1 MFCTNMRNFVKTM
14 EATPK
19 NFPDASTGFV
29 QLKRATQQAMP
40 SLPKARLQKIF
51 CIVLLVAGFAFKALA
66 QQVTIPV
73 ETSTN
78 VLLLQTDKN
87 NRLGIVYF
95 GKKLS
100 QKDEYASVA
109 RQFDYNDGNAG
120 VYNNAYTPAGTFN
133 LNEPALQVTHADGN
147 TSLELNYVSHKV
159 ESIDANTT
167 LTSIVLKDPVY
178 AVEVTLFYKTW
189 SNENVV
195 EQWSVIKNNE
205 KKAIMMEKYASANLY
220 FIADHYYLTHYNGS
234 WGHEMNPETDELT
247 HGVKSIDTKL
257 GTRANLFEPSA
268 FMLSFEKPA
277 TEDEGKVLLGQ
288 LAWSGNFKL
297 DFEVDS
303 YKNLR
308 LIAGINPYASEYQ
321 LATGQS
327 FQTPSLIYTF
337 SENGLGEAS
346 RNLHH
351 WATKYRILDGQGS
364 RLTLLNNWE
373 ATYFGFNE
381 QKLVELFKGA
391 KSLGVDMFLLDDGWF
406 GNKHP
411 RDADTAGLG
420 DWQENV
426 RKLPHGIGYL
436 VKEAQA
442 AGVKFGIWLEPEM
455 VNPKSEL
462 YEKHPDWVIRQPER
476 PEIYFRN
483 QLVLDLSNPDVQNFV
498 FGILDTLFTKNPD
511 LAFIKWDCNS
521 LIYNANSVYLQ
532 KKGLPQSQLY
542 VDYVSGFYNV
552 LERLRAKYPSV
563 PMMLCSGGGGR
574 VDYGALK
581 YFTEYWPSDN
591 TDPLE
596 RIYIQWEYSYFY
608 PSIASCNHITDWSK
622 VSLKFRTDVAMM
634 GKMGY
639 DIVVDHL
646 SEKDLAFSKQ
656 AVATYKSLS
665 DLIWHGDLYRL
676 VNPREK
682 PFASLMYVAENKDR
696 AVMFNYFTSNRFMLT
711 GSPEPVKLK
720 GLDANKKYSVKEVNL
735 YPGARPIVD
744 ESKIYSGDFLMKVGF
759 NPSVN
764 GYRTSVVLELNEVK

>member
-1 MFCTNMRNFVKTM
+1 MNSNYRSYLSSLCSF
-14 EATPK
+14 
-19 NFPDASTGFV
+19 GFI
-29 QLKRATQQAMP
+29 QLKSATQQ
-40 SLPKARLQKIF
+40 LFTINQKARLPKFFSLIL
-51 CIVLLVAGFAFKALA
+51 ILAFVMKVGA

-73 ETSTN
+73 ETAGN

-95 GKKLS
+95 GRKLS
-100 QKDEYASVA
+100 LKDEYPAVA
-109 RQFDYNDGNAG
+109 NQYDYSDANAG
-120 VYNNAYTPAGTFN
+120 ICNNAYTPAGTFN
-133 LNEPALQVTHADGN
+133 LLEPALQVTHADGN
-147 TSLELNYVSHKV
+147 NSLELNYVSHKQ
-159 ESIDANTT
+159 EIIDANTT
-167 LTSIVLKDPVY
+167 VTSVVLKDPVY

-189 SNENVV
+189 NKENVV
-195 EQWSVIKNNE
+195 EQWSMIRNNE
-205 KKAIMMEKYASANLY
+205 KKAITMEKYASANLY
-220 FIADHYYLTHYNGS
+220 FIASHYYLTHYNGG
-234 WGHEMNPETDELT
+234 WGREMNPETDELT
-247 HGVKSIDTKL
+247 HGIKSIDTKL
-257 GTRANLFEPSA
+257 GTRANLFGPSA
-268 FMLSFEKPA
+268 FMLSFDRPA
-277 TEDEGKVLLGQ
+277 TEDEGSVLLGQ

-303 YKNLR
+303 YNNLR
-308 LIAGINPYASEYQ
+308 FIAGINPFASAYM
-321 LATGQS
+321 LGAGQS

-337 SENGLGEAS
+337 SENGKGEAS

-373 ATYFGFNE
+373 ATYFDFNE
-381 QKLVELFKGA
+381 EKLTGLFKGA
-391 KSLGVDMFLLDDGWF
+391 KDLGVDMFLLDDGWF

-436 VKEAQA
+436 VKEAKA

-498 FGILDTLFTKNPD
+498 FGILDTLFTKNPE
-511 LAFIKWDCNS
+511 LAYIKWDCNS
-521 LIYNANSVYLQ
+521 LIYNAHSAYLQ

-542 VDYVSGFYNV
+542 VDYVLGLYKV
-552 LERLRAKYPSV
+552 LEKFRAKYPAV
-563 PMMLCSGGGGR
+563 PLMLCSGGGGR

-596 RIYIQWEYSYFY
+596 RIFIQWEYSYFY
-608 PSIASCNHITDWSK
+608 PSIASCNHVTDWSK

-639 DIVVDHL
+639 DIVVNNL

-656 AVATYKSLS
+656 AVTTYKSLS
-665 DLIWHGDLYRL
+665 DVIWHGDLYRL
-676 VNPREK
+676 VNPGEK
-682 PFASLMYVAENKDR
+682 PFASAMYVNEEKSR
-696 AVMFNYFTSNRFMLT
+696 AVVFNYFVSNRFMLT
-711 GSPEPVKLK
+711 GSPAPVKLK
-720 GLDANKKYSVKEVNL
+720 GLEANKKYSVKEINL
-735 YPGARPIVD
+735 YPGTRPVPGD
-744 ESKIYSGDFLMKVGF
+744 SKVYSGDFLMKIGF
-759 NPSVN
+759 NPQVN
-764 GYRTSVVLELNEVK
+764 GWRTSVVLELNEVK